1 MAIARKRPD
10 SSYRARIRVA
20 PRGGVWLSFNKERG
34 GSPAGVV
41 GRTVLVPGWRYG
53 AGLPVDVRF
62 QVLKKDATQL
72 RLKVWPAG
80 SPQPRTWQLVSEDRH
95 DDIGAGGRIGLGA
108 SLTRRATGGPVQV
121 RFEGLVVDRAQDAVR
136 VPVSAGKRRWADRR
150 SPAPAPA
157 PAPQAPAAVA
167 PQAPAPAPAP
177 AAPPPSSGGVA
188 VPASIDATGSTNVSA
203 ALQGFINGVP
213 NGSTIVF
220 RPGTTYRIV
229 AELKVVNRQNL
240 TFEGNGARLDLAGTS
255 DERGFYV
262 RDSAGITI
270 RGFTMVGNNTEAGTP
285 ATCCG
290 REGAHAVALYSTT
303 DVLVEDMDISRVWGD
318 CFYVNASTVP
328 GGTWSRRSTFR
339 DSTCTLTGRHGIGI
353 IRAADTTIAN
363 NRFDAIG
370 FDVVD
375 LEPGAADAGAT
386 GFVFRANV
394 VGTYGLTDEYNSFLL
409 AACGAQG
416 AAIRGV
422 TITGNTVAG
431 NRIGWSGSSGRP
443 MKALHV
449 RVCGDEGPRSDFVVT
464 DNVAGAA
471 VAGPAMHFASVAG
484 VTVTGNVQPLSS
496 GQLAS
501 FPGST
506 NVTYR
511 P

>member
-1 MAIARKRPD
+1 
-10 SSYRARIRVA
+10 
-20 PRGGVWLSFNKERG
+20 
-34 GSPAGVV
+34 
-41 GRTVLVPGWRYG
+41 
-53 AGLPVDVRF
+53 
-62 QVLKKDATQL
+62 
-72 RLKVWPAG
+72 
-80 SPQPRTWQLVSEDRH
+80 
-95 DDIGAGGRIGLGA
+95 
-108 SLTRRATGGPVQV
+108 
-121 RFEGLVVDRAQDAVR
+121 
-136 VPVSAGKRRWADRR
+136 
-150 SPAPAPA
+150 
-157 PAPQAPAAVA
+157 
-167 PQAPAPAPAP
+167 
-177 AAPPPSSGGVA
+177 VA